1 MARVLSV
8 SGQAQTSLTDGW
20 RLALSPAGACATPAD
35 ADALTDWIPA
45 AVPGTVASALCAAGR
60 FNLEAPTPLH
70 DQDVW
75 WRLELT
81 GTGPRRLEFQ
91 GLATLCEAWLDETL
105 ILASDSMFQAHSVPV
120 ALTGRHVLWL
130 CFRALT
136 ERLERKLPRARWR
149 PRMIPR
155 QGLRGLRT
163 TLLGQMPGWT
173 PGIDAVGPW
182 RPIVCTTPGPL
193 SVIEA
198 DLHAT
203 LDGYTGRLSA
213 RLVLQGADAPP
224 ALSCAGRSTPLTE
237 DADGACSGV
246 LDLPG
251 VAPWWPH
258 THGEPALHAVSIE
271 VGDMSIDLGRTGFRH
286 IARDDGPDGT
296 GFGLKING
304 QSIFCRGAVWTTADI
319 VGLAG
324 TREAY
329 APSLHLAREAGM
341 NMLRMSGT
349 SAYESPAFF
358 DLCDELG
365 ILVWQDFM
373 FANFDYPVAD
383 PAFAEPVAQEAE
395 AFLGAVQLA
404 PSLAV
409 LCGGS
414 EVHQQATMMGLK
426 PAMTASPLYDE
437 ILPQAVAR
445 RRPDTVYVQNSPHGG
460 PLPFSPGTG
469 VAHYFGVGAYRRPM
483 EDARRAGVKFASE
496 CLAFANIPGEA
507 TLGEGLP
514 GLRPGDPDWRARTP
528 RDLGADWDFEDVRDH
543 YLALLHGVDPLA
555 LRDSDPAL
563 YLDLSRA
570 VSGQVM
576 EATYA
581 EWRRGASPCQGA
593 LVWTFQDLVPG
604 AGWGVIDSLGRPKP
618 AFYAL
623 KRAFRPLHLGL
634 TDEGGDGLAIHL
646 VNETADALDLELD
659 LTCLREGATPVLTG
673 RRLVTL
679 PPRTAQ
685 QLSAFDVIG
694 AFFDITYAYRFG
706 PLAHDTTVVRLR
718 RPGETAVL
726 VEAVHFPSINASTEP
741 AVVVATLEPAQ
752 NGAWTLNLT
761 TDRVVRIAH
770 VAVEGFMPDDDWLCL
785 TPGPTRTIA
794 LTPADGAAASPKG
807 AILAPGGAVLA
818 SFG

>member
-1 MARVLSV
+1 MARALSV
-8 SGQAQTSLTDGW
+8 SGQAQVSLTEGW
-20 RLALSPAGACATPAD
+20 CLALSPAGACATPGD
-35 ADALTDWIPA
+35 AAALTDWIPA
-45 AVPGTVASALCAAGR
+45 AVPGTTASALRTAGR
-60 FNLEAPTPLH
+60 FDVEVPTPLH

-75 WRLELT
+75 WRLDLS
-81 GTGPRRLEFQ
+81 GTGPRILEFQ
-91 GLATLCEAWLDETL
+91 GLATLCEVWLDDAL
-105 ILASDSMFQAHSVPV
+105 ILTSDSMFQAHSLPV
-120 ALTGRHVLWL
+120 TLTGQTVLWL

-155 QGLRGLRT
+155 QGLRGIRT

-173 PGIDAVGPW
+173 PAVEAVGPW
-182 RPIVCTTPGPL
+182 RPILCITPGPL
-193 SVIEA
+193 TVVEA

-203 LDGYTGRLSA
+203 MDGETGQLSA
-213 RLVLQGADAPP
+213 RLVVDGAMSEPV
-224 ALSCAGRSTPLTE
+224 LSCAGQSVTLTRA
-237 DADGACSGV
+237 ADGAFTGL

-258 THGEPALHAVSIE
+258 THGEPALHAVSVR
-271 VGDMSIDLGRTGFRH
+271 VGETVIDLGRTGFRH

-304 QSIFCRGAVWTTADI
+304 QSVFCRGAVWTTSDI
-319 VGLAG
+319 LGLAG

-329 APSLHLAREAGM
+329 APWLHLAREAGM

-349 SAYESPAFF
+349 GAYESPAFF
-358 DLCDELG
+358 ELCDELG

-383 PAFAEPVAQEAE
+383 PAFAEQVAQEADE
-395 AFLGAVQLA
+395 VLNRVQLS
-404 PSLAV
+404 PSLVV

-426 PAMTASPLYDE
+426 PAQTASPLYDQ
-437 ILPQAVAR
+437 ILPAAVAR
-445 RRPDTVYVQNSPHGG
+445 RRPDAVYVQNSPCGG
-460 PLPFSPGTG
+460 ALPFSPGTG
-469 VAHYFGVGAYRRPM
+469 VAHYFGVGAYLRPL

-496 CLAFANIPGEA
+496 CLAFANVPGAA
-507 TLGEGLP
+507 TLNEGLP
-514 GLRPGDPDWRARTP
+514 GLRPGDPRWKARTP

-581 EWRRGASPCQGA
+581 EWRRAASPCQGA
-593 LVWTFQDLVPG
+593 LVWTFQDIVSG

-646 VNETADALDLELD
+646 VNETPEPLDLELE
-659 LTCLREGATPVLTG
+659 LTCLREGTTPVVSA
-673 RRLVTL
+673 RRPVSL
-679 PPRTAQ
+679 PARSTQ
-685 QLSAFDVIG
+685 TLSAYEVIG

-718 RPGETAVL
+718 RPGEAAVL
-726 VEAVHFPSINASTEP
+726 VEAVHFPSITASPE
-741 AVVVATLEPAQ
+741 AATVTAALAAAQ
-752 NGAWTLNLT
+752 DGAWTLILT
-761 TDRVVRIAH
+761 TDRVVRIAYL
-770 VAVEGFMPDDDWLCL
+770 AVEGFTPDDDWLCL
-785 TPGPTRTIA
+785 TPGPARTIT
-794 LTPADGAAASPKG
+794 LTPTHGAPPSPMG
-807 AILAPGGAVLA
+807 TILAPGGGVLA
-818 SFG
+818 TFG